1 MSKILV
7 PEWQKP
13 VIRVP
18 LNQAFPQMGEIKEFK
33 NRICLFSED
42 RSRLYDVVSPRY
54 QLVEHGAGIARIQE
68 GLERYFGKGSNM
80 APSVR
85 TFTGGA
91 RLNAEFKLP
100 IKVKIARDDESE
112 VTVKVRNSYDRSC
125 SFLASLGTLRLV
137 CTNGATVGEEWGAVR
152 MKHINV
158 DQNDEEAR
166 READADL
173 MHQID
178 LMVTQAP
185 KLKEKWSEWAD
196 KKIDLLTATTAIQGA
211 FPRMYTDP
219 ILDEAKWKTER
230 TMWQFYN
237 DLTYMSSHLTKSMQ
251 RRQTFDDRIAALF
264 YGDGIDLAHMGG
276 DDDLED

>member
-1 MSKILV
+1 MSQIIV

-54 QLVEHGAGIARIQE
+54 QLVEHGAGIQRIQE

-80 APSVR
+80 VPSVR

-137 CTNGATVGEEWGAVR
+137 CTNGATVGDEWGSVR

-158 DQNDEEAR
+158 DQNDEQAR

>member
-1 MSKILV
+1 MSQIIV

-13 VIRVP
+13 VVRIP

-54 QLVEHGAGIARIQE
+54 QLVEHGAGILRIQE
-68 GLERYFGKGSNM
+68 GLERYFGKGSSM
-80 APSVR
+80 KPSVR

-125 SFLASLGTLRLV
+125 SFMASLGTLRLV
-137 CTNGATVGEEWGAVR
+137 CTNGATVGEEWGSVR

-158 DQNDEEAR
+158 DQEDEQAR
-166 READADL
+166 KEADADL

-196 KKIDLLTATTAIQGA
+196 KKIDLLTATNAIQGA

-264 YGDGIDLAHMGG
+264 YGDGINTAQMAG
-276 DDDLED
+276 DDELED